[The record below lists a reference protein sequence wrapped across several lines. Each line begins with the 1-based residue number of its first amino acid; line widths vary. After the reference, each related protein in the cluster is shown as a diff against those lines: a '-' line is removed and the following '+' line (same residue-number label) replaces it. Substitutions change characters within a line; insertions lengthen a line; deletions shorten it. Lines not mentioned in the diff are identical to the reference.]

1 MNRRTLVIILV
12 GLALLL
18 IAATIKSGW
27 LYLVASLLFGLA
39 VIGIVSG
46 WLAVRR
52 IAITREAPTEAFEG
66 KPFDVSLRLRNEGR
80 FTRRLVTV
88 DDIQFRR
95 PKRQG
100 ALAKAR
106 QQRAEFKEFIRTG
119 KVPESAGAGAE
130 EATLIVVEELPR
142 GELEVDYQMSAP
154 KRGVY
159 PPARLRVGSGGV
171 LGSAEVHKSHRAA
184 RGMMIFPTVYPLDNF
199 RFDPRAELAATQAIE
214 SSRKGIGHD
223 YYGIREYSHGDSLRY
238 VHWKSSARMGKLIV
252 KEYEQELRPSAAITL
267 ALLPP
272 EFGDRNRNSLEDSLR
287 AAASIIGLQES
298 MGSLPMVV
306 RPAEGGFE
314 AAAPTSAYGCYE
326 LLAEYQPPESAG
338 DGPAGALKAA
348 IDATLKAMLPGS
360 AMIVVTNAP
369 PLDAA
374 SALEAFGDVPAGSL
388 VLVLDDSYGPR
399 WKDDWLDE
407 APWLAAFAG
416 SNMNLYAVVSGREM
430 RRCLTEPL
438 NTIA

>member
-1 MNRRTLVIILV
+1 LNRRTLVIILV

-27 LYLVASLLFGLA
+27 LYLVASVLFALA
-39 VIGIVSG
+39 VVGVLSG
-46 WLAVRR
+46 WLAVRG
-52 IAITREAPTEAFEG
+52 ITISREAPAEAFEG
-66 KPFDVSLRLRNEGR
+66 KPFDVSLRISNNGR

-88 DDIQFRR
+88 DDLQFRNPR
-95 PKRQG
+95 RQG
-100 ALAKAR
+100 SLARAR
-106 QQRAEFKEFIRTG
+106 RQRAEFKEFVRSG
-119 KVPESAGAGAE
+119 KSPERERAGAD
-130 EATLIVVEELPR
+130 EATLIVVEELPP
-142 GELEVDYQMSAP
+142 GELEVDYRMSAP
-154 KRGVY
+154 RRGVY
-159 PPARLRVGSGGV
+159 QPARLRVGSGGV
-171 LGSAEVHKSHRAA
+171 LGSAEVRKVRRAA
-184 RGMMIFPTVYPLDNF
+184 HGMTIFPTVFPLDSF
-199 RFDPRAELAATQAIE
+199 RFDPRAELAATEAIE

-238 VHWKSSARMGKLIV
+238 IHWRSSARMGKLIV

-267 ALLPP
+267 ALLAP
-272 EFGDRNRNSLEDSLR
+272 EFGDGNHNSLEDGLR

-298 MGSLPMVV
+298 MGSLPMLVHP
-306 RPAEGGFE
+306 RGAGFE

-326 LLAEYQPPESAG
+326 LLAQYQPPESAAG
-338 DGPAGALKAA
+338 GPGSALRTALE
-348 IDATLKAMLPGS
+348 ATLEAMLPGS

-369 PLDAA
+369 PLEAA

-416 SNMNLYAVVSGREM
+416 MNMNLYAVVAGREM